1 MFKIDGFFTSGWMF
15 DESQHELK
23 NRYQMVNIGILLS
36 ASGLIYGI
44 LGNYIRS
51 TEGFIPLEITLLC
64 LNFMMFF
71 ALRFYRHFFEFFA
84 ITMTVQYT
92 FLFLFLIYVGEPSD
106 LKHLWIFTYP
116 IILLY
121 FQKTIHAFYWLGF
134 MLLMLIIAP
143 LQDVV
148 STHYSIYQVT
158 YLSFVLVVVSI
169 IIYFYK
175 KKIDEAKAKILE
187 QQNMLKNFNLELEKQ
202 VKDKTTQLIKLNESL
217 EIKVEHKLEE
227 LRKKDQILQM
237 QSKQAVMGEMISMIA
252 HQWRQPLSTIT
263 LQIANLQLKHMLDK
277 DRGCR
282 DVDDALSNISDTIIY
297 LSDTIDDF
305 QTYFRPNKEM
315 DTIEIHELFQ
325 RALNFVQSRIQESRV
340 KISINKRSDIVIKI
354 YINELI
360 QVILNILNNAI
371 DAHNQV
377 KPKNPSIVIDAKDDN
392 ENIFITITDNA
403 EGISDEHLEHLFEPY
418 YSTKGKNGTGLG
430 LYMSKMII
438 EKQFGGEIN
447 VQTSTV
453 GSTFIIKIPK
463 NIN

>member
-1 MFKIDGFFTSGWMF
+1 MFKINGFFTSGWLF
-15 DESQHELK
+15 DASEYELK

-44 LGNYIRS
+44 LGNYIRE
-51 TEGFIPLEITLLC
+51 TDGFIPLELALLC
-64 LNFMMFF
+64 TNFIMFF
-71 ALRFYRHFFEFFA
+71 ALRIYRHFFEFFA

-92 FLFLFLIYVGEPSD
+92 FLFLFLIYVGEPND

-121 FQKTIHAFYWLGF
+121 FQKSINAIYWLGF
-134 MLLMLIIAP
+134 MLFMLIIAP
-143 LQDVV
+143 LQNVITV
-148 STHYSIYQVT
+148 HYSMYQVT

-175 KKIDEAKAKILE
+175 KKIDEAKSTVLE
-187 QQNMLKNFNLELEKQ
+187 QRNMLKNFNLELERQ

-217 EIKVEHKLEE
+217 EIKVKQKLEE
-227 LRKKDQILQM
+227 LRKKDQILEV

-277 DRGCR
+277 ERRCR
-282 DVDDALSNISDTIIY
+282 DVDEALSNISDTIIY

-315 DTIEIHELFQ
+315 ENIELYEVLQ
-325 RALNFVQSRIQESRV
+325 RALNFVQSRIQDNKI
-340 KISINKRSDIVIKI
+340 KISINKEIKI
-354 YINELI
+354 SVKIYTNELI

-371 DAHNQV
+371 DAHNEL
-377 KPKNPSIVIDAKDDN
+377 KLINPT
-392 ENIFITITDNA
+392 ITINATDDDKYVYISIQDNA
-403 EGISDEHLEHLFEPY
+403 GGIKDEHLLHLFSPY

-438 EKQFGGEIN
+438 EKQFSGEIH
-447 VQTSTV
+447 VQTSNV
-453 GSTFIIKIPK
+453 GSTFSIKILK